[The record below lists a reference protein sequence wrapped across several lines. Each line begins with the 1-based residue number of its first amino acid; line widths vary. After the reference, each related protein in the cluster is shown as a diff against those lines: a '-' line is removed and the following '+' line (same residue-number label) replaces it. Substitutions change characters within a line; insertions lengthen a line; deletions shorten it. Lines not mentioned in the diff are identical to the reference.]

1 MRPFFP
7 LPLWERV
14 AAEGGR
20 VRGRVRGMR
29 QSVPGQKRALA
40 KALRA
45 KATDAEIKL
54 WQVLRSRR
62 LASMKFR
69 RQVPI
74 GPWIVD
80 FVSFE
85 QRLIVEADGSQHA
98 ESENDK
104 RRDYDLS
111 ERGFRVLRFWNNDVL
126 MRPRSVMEMIVDV
139 VAQSPSPV
147 CAPSGAQPPSPTRG
161 AGSK

>member
-1 MRPFFP
+1 
-7 LPLWERV
+7 
-14 AAEGGR
+14 
-20 VRGRVRGMR
+20 
-29 QSVPGQKRALA
+29 
-40 KALRA
+40 
-45 KATDAEIKL
+45 
-54 WQVLRSRR
+54 
-62 LASMKFR
+62 MKFR

-85 QRLIVEADGSQHA
+85 QRLIIEADGSQHA
-98 ESENDK
+98 DSDDDK

-111 ERGFRVLRFWNNDVL
+111 ERGFRVLRFWNNDVP
-126 MRPRSVMEMIVDV
+126 MRPQSVMEMIVDV

-161 AGSK
+161 EGSK

>member
-1 MRPFFP
+1 
-7 LPLWERV
+7 
-14 AAEGGR
+14 
-20 VRGRVRGMR
+20 MR

-40 KALRA
+40 RALRA

-54 WQVLRSRR
+54 WRLLRSRR

-98 ESENDK
+98 ECEDDK

-111 ERGFRVLRFWNNDVL
+111 ERGFRVLPFSSNGILLQSQSVL
-126 MRPRSVMEMIVDV
+126 EMIFDSATRPPSGGRGCRCASPSSRPR
-139 VAQSPSPV
+139 
-147 CAPSGAQPPSPTRG
+147 RG
-161 AGSK
+161 

>member
-1 MRPFFP
+1 
-7 LPLWERV
+7 V
-14 AAEGGR
+14 
-20 VRGRVRGMR
+20 R
-29 QSVPGQKRALA
+29 QSVSKQKQAFA
-40 KALRA
+40 KNLRA
-45 KATDAEIKL
+45 KATDAEIAL
-54 WQVLRSRR
+54 WRLLRSRR

-98 ESENDK
+98 ESEDDK

-111 ERGFRVLRFWNNDVL
+111 ERGFRVLRFWNNDIL
-126 MRPRSVMEMIVDV
+126 MRPQSVMEMIVDV
-139 VAQSPSPV
+139 IVRSPPPV
-147 CAPSGAQPPSPTRG
+147 CAPSGAHPPSPTRG
-161 AGSK
+161 EGKKTQPRADE

>member
-1 MRPFFP
+1 
-7 LPLWERV
+7 
-14 AAEGGR
+14 
-20 VRGRVRGMR
+20 MR
-29 QSVPGQKRALA
+29 QSVPKQKRAFA
-40 KALRA
+40 KTLRA
-45 KATDAEIKL
+45 KATDAEITL
-54 WQVLRSRR
+54 WRLLRSRR

-98 ESENDK
+98 ESEDDK
-104 RRDYDLS
+104 RHDYDLS
-111 ERGFRVLRFWNNDVL
+111 ERGFRVLRFWNNDIL
-126 MRPRSVMEMIVDV
+126 LRTQSVMEMIADV

-147 CAPSGAQPPSPTRG
+147 CAPSGAHPPFPTRG
-161 AGSK
+161 EGRKTASS

>member
-1 MRPFFP
+1 
-7 LPLWERV
+7 
-14 AAEGGR
+14 
-20 VRGRVRGMR
+20 MR
-29 QSVPGQKRALA
+29 QSVSKQKRAFA
-40 KALRA
+40 KTLRA
-45 KATDAEIKL
+45 KATDAEIAL
-54 WQVLRSRR
+54 WRLLRSRR

-98 ESENDK
+98 ESEHDK

-139 VAQSPSPV
+139 VVRSPSPV
-147 CAPSGAQPPSPTRG
+147 CAPSGAHPPSPTRG
-161 AGSK
+161 EGKKKQPRAGE

>member
-1 MRPFFP
+1 
-7 LPLWERV
+7 
-14 AAEGGR
+14 
-20 VRGRVRGMR
+20 MR

-40 KALRA
+40 RALRA

-54 WQVLRSRR
+54 WRLLRSRR

-85 QRLIVEADGSQHA
+85 QRLIIEADGSQHA
-98 ESENDK
+98 DSD
-104 RRDYDLS
+104 DDLS

-126 MRPRSVMEMIVDV
+126 MRPQSVMEMIVDV
-139 VAQSPSPV
+139 VVRSPSPV
-147 CAPSGAQPPSPTRG
+147 CAPSGAHPPSPTRG
-161 AGSK
+161 EGKKKQPRAGE